1 MEIHSIEE
9 ESEMTQEKSSRIRKG
24 GFRTLPFILANESF
38 EKVASYGL
46 LPNMIIYLLVDYHM
60 SFTKGTNIILIWS
73 AATNFLPIVG
83 AFLADSFLG
92 RFLTIFLGSIIS
104 LMVCIAYSTHESMT

>member
-9 ESEMTQEKSSRIRKG
+9 ESEMKQEKSSRIRKG

-60 SFTKGTNIILIWS
+60 SFTKGTNVILIWS
-73 AATNFLPIVG
+73 AATNFLPIAG